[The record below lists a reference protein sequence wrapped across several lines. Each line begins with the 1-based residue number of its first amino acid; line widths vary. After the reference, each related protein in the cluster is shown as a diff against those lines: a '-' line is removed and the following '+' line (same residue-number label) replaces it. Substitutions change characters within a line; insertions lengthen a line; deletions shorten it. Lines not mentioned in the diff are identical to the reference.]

1 MKLIRLNNAAIIWR
15 SENELNKMKKNII
28 HWLDIE
34 CVNCFL
40 VLFVLRGRRRRRRGK
55 QQKDCIRWE
64 LKTEQHSKQTLLDWF
79 SNLHFVSSYIFDF
92 FIVSFFFF
100 LFCFVMLL
108 SSENYFRVFFCFPL
122 RFFNLLFSLPSYP
135 INCYCDINYEWLL

>member
-1 MKLIRLNNAAIIWR
+1 MKLKRFNNAAIIWR

-40 VLFVLRGRRRRRRGK
+40 VLFVLRGRRRGV
-55 QQKDCIRWE
+55 E
-64 LKTEQHSKQTLLDWF
+64 
-79 SNLHFVSSYIFDF
+79 SSRK
-92 FIVSFFFF
+92 IVSDENWKLNNTANKHFWIGFRIFISFQVIFLISSSFLFF